1 MKKLALL
8 GVILLF
14 IGCNKTTVQKK
25 DLQLLNGYWE
35 INKVFFS
42 DGSSKEYKASPM
54 VDFFKIDS
62 LKGFRTKVQ
71 PKIGGAFNTNKDAD
85 KVVITEKEGTFT
97 IHYTN
102 DLTER
107 EEEILSLSKD
117 SFTVKDNEQIT
128 YVYLR
133 YQPIEL

>member
-1 MKKLALL
+1 MKKIALL
-8 GVILLF
+8 GALLLF
-14 IGCNKTTVQKK
+14 IGCNKKIVKK
-25 DLQLLNGYWE
+25 EDIQLLNGYWE
-35 INKVFFS
+35 INKVYFS

-71 PKIGGAFNTNKDAD
+71 PKIGGTFNSNKDSD

-107 EEEILSLSKD
+107 EEEILNLSKD
-117 SFTVKDNEQIT
+117 SFSVKDNEQIT
-128 YVYLR
+128 YVYIR

>member
-71 PKIGGAFNTNKDAD
+71 PKIGGAFNANKDAD